1 MTRRFPQVTLLCP
14 QLLRWPHGRP
24 ARSLESGDR
33 WAFGDC
39 PARSHVRGRPP
50 TNRHRRRLVLGS
62 RDWVQ
67 RQAIFPDGRKG
78 SPATQW
84 ARRSA
89 RECDGGAK
97 ADRQCIS
104 EYPAGGMVDD
114 SAFSV
119 VALVLRRRSVVLGR
133 SRFILRRLDRR
144 RGRDPRY
151 RQNVLH
157 VVREPISS
165 RFYDLPNRASAG
177 IGSDISI
184 GQARAVRATPQLS
197 SPRRCQ
203 LTRLGVGV

>member
-14 QLLRWPHGRP
+14 QLLRWPMAVLP
-24 ARSLESGDR
+24 AHWRVVTVGLSAIVPLARMYVGAHLPIGIVGGSFLVSRLGSASGDLSR
-33 WAFGDC
+33 
-39 PARSHVRGRPP
+39 RSERQP
-50 TNRHRRRLVLGS
+50 
-62 RDWVQ
+62 RDAV
-67 RQAIFPDGRKG
+67 
-78 SPATQW
+78 

>member
-84 ARRSA
+84 PVVA
-89 RECDGGAK
+89 RENATEVRKPIGNAL
-97 ADRQCIS
+97 AS
-104 EYPAGGMVDD
+104 TPPAAVDD